1 MTTSPRRLGRLAL
14 AAFAL
19 ALVGGASASAAPPG
33 AVPVGPAPVSA
44 RAPSTLPSIRGVA
57 VVDLQKVLADT
68 KQGQSA
74 RKKLE
79 DSSKAKQEKL
89 DQKRKKLEADTVKL
103 RDMKD
108 QQKAAQLEEQ
118 LQKDYMDMQQV
129 YMTMQQE
136 LAQQESRVLEDIYK
150 NCQTL
155 IDKLATELG
164 VDLVLIRDE
173 STVLFVEPG
182 LDITAELIKRY
193 NQKYPS

>member
-1 MTTSPRRLGRLAL
+1 MLTRRLGRLVSAAAVSL
-14 AAFAL
+14 AFI
-19 ALVGGASASAAPPG
+19 GGAGLAPAFSA
-33 AVPVGPAPVSA
+33 PAQATIPQV
-44 RAPSTLPSIRGVA
+44 RGVA
-57 VVDLQKVLADT
+57 VVDMQKVLADT
-68 KQGQSA
+68 KQGQAA

-89 DQKRKKLEADTVKL
+89 DQKRKKLEADTLKL

-118 LQKDYMDMQQV
+118 LQKDYMEMQQV

-136 LAQQESRVLEDIYK
+136 LAQQEARTLEDIYK
-150 NCQTL
+150 NCQTI
-155 IDKLATELG
+155 IDKLATELN
-164 VDLVLIRDE
+164 VDLVLVRDD

-182 LDITAELIKRY
+182 LDITSELVKRY